1 MSGRPPVLSWAFC
14 CALCALLTVA
24 APLRLP
30 AQLIVR
36 YPDSTRSPAPDTP
49 ALADRWKGAVEEA
62 KKRGFSKGYWIG
74 YSIQRLMPENSFI
87 GAFYSDTR
95 RNKPSLSELL
105 SGREQVEVF
114 PERTSGNFTVTDGV
128 TFVGDTD
135 SRRHKVMKEIGI
147 LFHISA
153 AAETDQIKVTNLSL
167 HVDLEGDPLIW
178 VGGADN
184 RESIALL
191 KSRFET
197 TRSSRVKERAIEAI
211 GLHAPSSDVLSFL
224 RDILTGSEAG
234 KVREE
239 AAFWLGQMDTDEA
252 LKVLVEAAETDRSEK
267 VREGA
272 IFGISQMEGDRGV
285 DALIKLVR
293 NNSDKKVREKAAFGL
308 GQKASEKAV
317 ATLKDVVFSSDDTDV
332 QKSALFAL
340 TQLPDQSGV
349 EYIIKIAKTH
359 PNPKVRKE
367 AVFWLGQCD
376 DERAIE
382 ALIKIV
388 RP

>member
-1 MSGRPPVLSWAFC
+1 MGGRLPRLFW
-14 CALCALLTVA
+14 ALCTLLVA
-24 APLRLP
+24 AGPLRLP
-30 AQLIVR
+30 AQMIVR
-36 YPDSTRSPAPDTP
+36 YPDSTRSLAPETP
-49 ALADRWKGAVEEA
+49 GLAQRWKGAVDEA
-62 KKRGFSKGYWIG
+62 KKRGFGKGYWIA

-87 GAFYSDTR
+87 GSFYSDTR
-95 RNKPSLSELL
+95 RNKPSLGELL
-105 SGREQVEVF
+105 TGREQVDVSR
-114 PERTSGNFTVTDGV
+114 ERTSGNFTVTDGV
-128 TFVGDTD
+128 TFVGDMD

-153 AAETDQIKVTNLSL
+153 AGETDQIKVTNLSL

-178 VGGADN
+178 VGGADDK
-184 RESIALL
+184 ESIAFL
-191 KSRFET
+191 KSRFEG
-197 TRSSRVKERAIEAI
+197 TRSSRVKEHAVEAI
-211 GLHAPSSDVLSFL
+211 GLHAPSSNVLSFL
-224 RDILTGSEAG
+224 HDILTGSEAD

-252 LKVLVEAAETDRSEK
+252 LKVLIEAAETDRSES
-267 VREGA
+267 VRKKA
-272 IFGISQMEGDRGV
+272 IFGIGQMEGDRGV
-285 DALIKLVR
+285 DALIKLAR
-293 NNSDKKVREKAAFGL
+293 KNSGKKVREEAAFWL
-308 GQKASEKAV
+308 GQRASEKAI
-317 ATLKDVVFSSDDTDV
+317 ATLNDIAFSGDDTDV

-340 TQLPDQSGV
+340 TQLPDGSGV

-376 DERAIE
+376 DDRAIE